1 MKNRSRYSLAI
12 ATIAFFGFGLM
23 QSPAS
28 AQETTGTLNIIQK
41 VVNSSDGT
49 SRPSD
54 FRIHVT
60 KNGQEVA
67 GSPLVGFGQ
76 TGQNLTLVAGTYIL
90 FVDPVDKYRGE
101 WSGDIT
107 PGGTVTL
114 SVGQVLSV
122 TRTNYDLGTTIIRP
136 VVDEPGERVRER
148 ARVGQTATIDGGE
161 LPNTASPLGDSII
174 LGVGL
179 IFLALIGFGSRKILS
194 KRKIA

>member
-1 MKNRSRYSLAI
+1 MKNRNRYSLAI

-114 SVGQVLSV
+114 SAGQVLSV

-136 VVDEPGERVRER
+136 VVDEPEETVPTE
-148 ARVGQTATIDGGE
+148 TIDGGE

-179 IFLALIGFGSRKILS
+179 IVLALIGLGSRKVLS

>member
-1 MKNRSRYSLAI
+1 MKNKNRYLLAI
-12 ATIAFFGFGLM
+12 STIAFFGFGLM

-28 AQETTGTLNIIQK
+28 AQETTGTLNVIQK
-41 VVNSSDGT
+41 VVNSHDGT

-114 SVGQVLSV
+114 SAGQVLTV
-122 TRTNYDLGTTIIRP
+122 TRTNYDIGTTIIRP
-136 VVDEPGERVRER
+136 VVEEPEATVPTE
-148 ARVGQTATIDGGE
+148 TIDGGE

-179 IFLALIGFGSRKILS
+179 IVLALIGLGSRKVLS

>member
-114 SVGQVLSV
+114 SAGQVLTV
-122 TRTNYDLGTTIIRP
+122 TRTNYDIGTTIIRP
-136 VVDEPGERVRER
+136 VVEEPEATVPTE
-148 ARVGQTATIDGGE
+148 TIDGGE

-179 IFLALIGFGSRKILS
+179 IVLALIGLGSRKVLS

>member
-12 ATIAFFGFGLM
+12 ATIAFFGFGLI

-28 AQETTGTLNIIQK
+28 AEEASATLNIVK
-41 VVNSSDGT
+41 LVANTHDGT
-49 SRPSD
+49 SNPSA
-54 FRIHVT
+54 FVIHVT
-60 KNGQEVA
+60 RNGQEVA
-67 GSPLVGFGQ
+67 GSPFAGFGR
-76 TGQNLTLVAGTYIL
+76 TGQSLTLVPGTYIL
-90 FVDPVDKYRGE
+90 FEDPVDKYRGE

-114 SVGQVLSV
+114 SAGQVLTV
-122 TRTNYDLGTTIIRP
+122 TRTNYDIGTTIIRP
-136 VVDEPGERVRER
+136 VVEEPEATVPTE
-148 ARVGQTATIDGGE
+148 TIDGGE

-179 IFLALIGFGSRKILS
+179 IVLALIGLGSRKVLS

>member
-12 ATIAFFGFGLM
+12 STIAFFGFGLM

-28 AQETTGTLNIIQK
+28 AQETTGTLNVIQK
-41 VVNSSDGT
+41 VVNSHDGT

-114 SVGQVLSV
+114 SAGQVLTV
-122 TRTNYDLGTTIIRP
+122 TRTNYDIGTTIIRP
-136 VVDEPGERVRER
+136 VVEEPGERVPTE
-148 ARVGQTATIDGGE
+148 TIDGGE

-179 IFLALIGFGSRKILS
+179 IVLALIGLGSRKVLS

>member
-12 ATIAFFGFGLM
+12 ATIAFFGFGLI

-114 SVGQVLSV
+114 SAGQVLTV
-122 TRTNYDLGTTIIRP
+122 TRTNYDIGTTIIRP
-136 VVDEPGERVRER
+136 VVEEPEATVPTE
-148 ARVGQTATIDGGE
+148 TIDGGE

-179 IFLALIGFGSRKILS
+179 IVLALIGLGSRKVLS

>member
-114 SVGQVLSV
+114 SAGQVLSV

-136 VVDEPGERVRER
+136 VVDEPEETVPTE
-148 ARVGQTATIDGGE
+148 TIDGGE

-179 IFLALIGFGSRKILS
+179 IVLALIGLGSRKVLS

>member
-1 MKNRSRYSLAI
+1 MKNRNRYLLAI
-12 ATIAFFGFGLM
+12 STIAFFGFGLM

-28 AQETTGTLNIIQK
+28 AQETTGTLNVIQK
-41 VVNSSDGT
+41 VVNSHDGT

-114 SVGQVLSV
+114 SAGQVLTV
-122 TRTNYDLGTTIIRP
+122 TRTNYDIGTTIIRP
-136 VVDEPGERVRER
+136 VVEEPEATVPTE
-148 ARVGQTATIDGGE
+148 TIDGGE

-179 IFLALIGFGSRKILS
+179 IVLALIGLGSRKVLS

>member
-12 ATIAFFGFGLM
+12 ATTAFFGFGLM

-114 SVGQVLSV
+114 SAGQVLSV

-136 VVDEPGERVRER
+136 VVEEPEATVPTE
-148 ARVGQTATIDGGE
+148 TIDGGE
-161 LPNTASPLGDSII
+161 LPNTASPLGDSIF
-174 LGVGL
+174 LGAGL
-179 IFLALIGFGSRKILS
+179 IILSVIGFGSRKILS

>member
-1 MKNRSRYSLAI
+1 MKNRNRYLLAI
-12 ATIAFFGFGLM
+12 STIAFFGFGLM

-28 AQETTGTLNIIQK
+28 AQETTGTLNVIQK
-41 VVNSSDGT
+41 VVNSHDGT

-54 FRIHVT
+54 FRIHVI

-114 SVGQVLSV
+114 SAGQVLTV
-122 TRTNYDLGTTIIRP
+122 TRTNYDIGTTIIRP
-136 VVDEPGERVRER
+136 VVEEPEATVPTE
-148 ARVGQTATIDGGE
+148 TIDGGE

-179 IFLALIGFGSRKILS
+179 IVLALIGFGSRKVLS

>member
-1 MKNRSRYSLAI
+1 MKNRNRYSLAI

-136 VVDEPGERVRER
+136 VVDEPEETVPTE
-148 ARVGQTATIDGGE
+148 TIDGGE

-179 IFLALIGFGSRKILS
+179 IVLALIGLGSRKVLS